1 MQQTRLVSLAL
12 DCCQRLELYSLQTG
26 VRGDIQARHKP
37 LGSHG
42 SEQASPLLGRDDGR
56 GGAMSICRLL
66 KTQGLYFSGTWGLE
80 PGWSSSGS
88 GSRAHGLLGTSSSQH
103 LGKLST
109 DCD

>member
-80 PGWSSSGS
+80 PGWSSS
-88 GSRAHGLLGTSSSQH
+88 ACLGLLGWVPVLLTTWGSRP
-103 LGKLST
+103 LT
-109 DCD
+109 AID